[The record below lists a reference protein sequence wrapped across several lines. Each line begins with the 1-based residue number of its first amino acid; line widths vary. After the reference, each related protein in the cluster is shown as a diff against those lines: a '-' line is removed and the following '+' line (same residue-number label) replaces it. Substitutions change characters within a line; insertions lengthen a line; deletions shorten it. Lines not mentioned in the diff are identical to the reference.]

1 MSDIVRKENKAE
13 VKKPEVSKLEYIE
26 FAPPSDVVENHTGIV
41 VLLDVPGATTE
52 KLSVNVEDRILKI
65 EADTDLAQHG
75 KHVRYKRSFQ
85 ISHEIALDKISA
97 KIKDGV
103 LRLELPKAESARVHK
118 IKVTT
123 E

>member
-1 MSDIVRKENKAE
+1 MSDIVRKGNKAE
-13 VKKPEVSKLEYIE
+13 VKKPEVSKLECIE
-26 FAPPSDVVENHTGIV
+26 FAPPSDVVENHSGIV

>member
-1 MSDIVRKENKAE
+1 MSDIVKKENKPE
-13 VKKPEVSKLEYIE
+13 VKKAEVSKLEYIE
-26 FAPPSDVVENHTGIV
+26 FAPPSDVVENHAGIV

-65 EADTDLAQHG
+65 EAYTDMAQHG
-75 KHVRYKRSFQ
+75 KNVRYKRSFQ

-103 LRLELPKAESARVHK
+103 LRLELPKAESAKVHK

>member
-1 MSDIVRKENKAE
+1 MSDIVKKESKTQ
-13 VKKPEVSKLEYIE
+13 VSKMEHIE
-26 FAPPSDVVENHTGIV
+26 FAPPSDVIENHTGIT

-65 EADTDLAQHG
+65 EADTDLVQHG

-85 ISHEIALDKISA
+85 ISDEIALEKISA
-97 KIKDGV
+97 KIKDGI
-103 LRLELPKAESARVHK
+103 LSLELPKAESAKIHK
-118 IKVTT
+118 IKVST

>member
-1 MSDIVRKENKAE
+1 MSDIVKKENKVEVRKAE
-13 VKKPEVSKLEYIE
+13 VKRMEHIE

-41 VLLDVPGATTE
+41 VLLDVPGATTD

-65 EADTDLAQHG
+65 EADTDLMQHG

-85 ISHEIALDKISA
+85 ISHEIALEKISA

-103 LRLELPKAESARVHK
+103 LRLELPKAESAKVHK
-118 IKVTT
+118 IKVAT